1 MQTRDDEGRFAKM
14 VTGNLAWGET
24 GEADEAA
31 G

>member
-1 MQTRDDEGRFAKM
+1 MQTRDDEGHFAKM